1 MSDLMN
7 DLRLIQLRRD
17 AGSGEKDHFERGMA
31 GCAPILEA
39 LPYPIITLDAHNVVT
54 STNPAADAFFGTSL
68 ATPRQQAL
76 TTLLPADSSLLT
88 LIEQVRV
95 QGGAINEHRVY
106 LGVPRLATEKLVDIF
121 VTPIVPRSATLVVM
135 LRERSIAEK
144 LDRQHA
150 RRGAARSMSAMA
162 SMLAH
167 EIKNPLSGIRGA
179 AQLLEAEANDGDRAL
194 TRLICDETDRIV
206 KLVDRMKPFSA
217 MRDEEYESI
226 NIHAVLDH
234 VRKVSQAGFAR
245 HIRIR
250 ESYDPSLPPVLGS
263 RDQLVQVFL
272 NLAKNAAEAIG
283 AERSD
288 GEIELRTAYR
298 PGVRLKVR
306 GSATPVSLPLEFC
319 VLDNGPGIASEV
331 MQQLFDPFVTTKATG
346 TGLGLALTAKIVGDH
361 GGIVECESQG
371 SRTTFKILMPMHAPH
386 EGRSPGP
393 VAHRSVHE
401 RTR

>member
-1 MSDLMN
+1 MN
-7 DLRLIQLRRD
+7 FRPFNVRSTLVVAAEPTPAPAFD
-17 AGSGEKDHFERGMA
+17 ALQVLESLPH
-31 GCAPILEA
+31 PIF
-39 LPYPIITLDAHNVVT
+39 TLDDFDTIVGA
-54 STNPAADAFFGTSL
+54 NPAADAFFGTSL
-68 ATPRQQAL
+68 LGPRQQTL
-76 TTLLPADSSLLT
+76 SSLLPPDSSLLA
-88 LIEQVRV
+88 LVQQVRE
-95 QGGAINEHRVY
+95 QGGAINEHRVH
-106 LGVPRLATEKLVDIF
+106 LGLPRDNIGRLVDIF
-121 VTPIVPRSATLVVM
+121 VTPIVPQGGALVVM
-135 LRERSIAEK
+135 LRERSIADK

-179 AQLLEAEANDGDRAL
+179 AQLLEAEASDGDRLL
-194 TRLICDETDRIV
+194 TQLICDETDRIV

-217 MRDEEYESI
+217 VRDEAYERV

-250 ESYDPSLPPVLGS
+250 ETYDPSLPPVLGS

-288 GEIELRTAYR
+288 GEIELRTAFR

-306 GSATPVSLPLEFC
+306 GSDTPVSLPLEFC
-319 VLDNGPGIASEV
+319 VLDNGPGIPAEV
-331 MQQLFDPFVTTKATG
+331 LQQLFDPFVTTKPTG
-346 TGLGLALTAKIVGDH
+346 SGLGLALTAKIVGDH
-361 GGIVECESQG
+361 GGIVECDSQG
-371 SRTTFKILMPMHAPH
+371 TRTIFRVLMPMAAPCD
-386 EGRSPGP
+386 GR
-393 VAHRSVHE
+393 VAGD
-401 RTR
+401 